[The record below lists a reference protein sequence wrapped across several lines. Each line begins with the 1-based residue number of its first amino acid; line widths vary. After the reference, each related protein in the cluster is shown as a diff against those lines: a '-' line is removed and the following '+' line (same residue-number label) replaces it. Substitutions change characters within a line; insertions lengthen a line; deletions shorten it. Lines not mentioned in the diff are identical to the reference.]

1 MKNAIAVFGIPIICL
16 VFAVPWAATNPQA
29 ERVAREHYSPYA
41 DRAFPERVY
50 WGDTHVHTS
59 RSPDAYTFGNRLDP
73 DVAYRFAKGE
83 SVETSSG
90 QRVRIAAPLD
100 FLVVADHAEFTGV
113 FPKLDQRDQELLKT
127 ALGRRWRSMYDH
139 GQRYAVMQDF
149 LDVLSGEKR
158 LEEDPSFRMSVWEGV
173 GASAERFN
181 EPGNFTAL
189 IGYEWS
195 SQWEGNNLHRVVV
208 FRDGAEKTNQVLPI
222 SSIESRD
229 PEDLWKRLKQYE
241 DVTGGDVIAIPHNGN
256 GSNGEMFANATFA
269 GTPITQHYAKTRAR
283 WEPLYEVTQ
292 VKGDA
297 EAHPKL
303 SPDDEFADF
312 FTWDWGNFHTRERT
326 SKEDWMLQHEYARS
340 ALKLGLKLEGELG
353 ANPFKFGLIGST
365 DSHTSLANASEDN
378 FFGKFTE
385 EGPAR
390 ERVTKITY
398 EVKRNASFQEVGYG
412 AAGYAAVW
420 ATENA
425 RGAIFDAMRR
435 RETYATTGPR
445 IAVRFF
451 GGWAF
456 NPTDVEQPDYARIG
470 YAKGVPMGGD
480 LTMAPKGGAPRFM
493 IVAAKDPQGANLDR
507 IQVVKGWMDGRGNL
521 REDVYDVALSDGRTV
536 DAATGKAPPLKH
548 TVDVA
553 TASYRNSIGE
563 AQLAVVWKDPEFDAR
578 ERAFYY
584 VRVLEIPTPRWSV
597 YDAAHFGLPFPP
609 DVTPIIQERA
619 YTSPIWYS
627 P

>member
-398 EVKRNASFQEVGYG
+398 EVKRNASFQEWGTAPRATPRSG
-412 AAGYAAVW
+412 QRRTRGEPFSMRCAAGKPMPPQGRAL
-420 ATENA
+420 
-425 RGAIFDAMRR
+425 
-435 RETYATTGPR
+435 P
-445 IAVRFF
+445 F
-451 GGWAF
+451 GF
-456 NPTDVEQPDYARIG
+456 L
-470 YAKGVPMGGD
+470 GVGRSIPPMWSN
-480 LTMAPKGGAPRFM
+480 LTMP
-493 IVAAKDPQGANLDR
+493 
-507 IQVVKGWMDGRGNL
+507 
-521 REDVYDVALSDGRTV
+521 
-536 DAATGKAPPLKH
+536 
-548 TVDVA
+548 
-553 TASYRNSIGE
+553 ASVTR
-563 AQLAVVWKDPEFDAR
+563 
-578 ERAFYY
+578 RAF
-584 VRVLEIPTPRWSV
+584 PWAGT
-597 YDAAHFGLPFPP
+597 
-609 DVTPIIQERA
+609 
-619 YTSPIWYS
+619 
-627 P
+627 